1 MSYDLLLVGRAPGQ
15 PWEDALAAR
24 AAAAN
29 RPGEPAEI
37 PVAARQFWDRL
48 AGGLQARWP
57 ALQRHDG
64 ARSVVLDDPDTG
76 TQVHLFLDEAAVSV
90 PYWHDDAA
98 GAVMEELRAIAMWLE
113 EETGFEAYDPQLGR
127 GVRETELSEAAD
139 ALGDTS
145 SRLPDLVG
153 ECTPV
158 HAPPPSRRKNWRFWR
173 R

>member
-1 MSYDLLLVGRAPGQ
+1 MSYDLILVGRAPGQ
-15 PWEDALAAR
+15 PWEEALAAR
-24 AAAAN
+24 AAAN

-37 PVAARQFWDRL
+37 PAATRHLWDRL
-48 AGGLQARWP
+48 AGELQARWSG
-57 ALQRHDG
+57 LQRHDG
-64 ARSVVLDDPDTG
+64 ARSVVLEDPDTAI
-76 TQVHLFLDEAAVSV
+76 QVHLFLDEAAVSV
-90 PYWHDDAA
+90 PYWHGDSPRV
-98 GAVMEELRAIAMWLE
+98 VMEDLRAIVLLLE

-127 GVRETELSEAAD
+127 GVRETGLSDAAD

-158 HAPPPSRRKNWRFWR
+158 HAPPPSRRKSWRFWR